1 METQR
6 PLSLVFLGCAI
17 IFVFR
22 PRVGFHIE
30 DAKARPQQEDLL
42 QSKIR
47 SNHWY
52 ICMYSLSKYRQIY
65 SASHVVC
72 QDTLLWYCMLCNPT
86 LIAPQ
91 KLGAFWGQIHR
102 KEYIPSPRCDSL
114 HFTYFLCETSQDICC
129 VPRRSNIAYGFDH
142 QYVVFLQMENCK
154 SENKT
159 TKT

>member
-1 METQR
+1 MC
-6 PLSLVFLGCAI
+6 PLYVDPYLAQAQGPVTRRLS
-17 IFVFR
+17 
-22 PRVGFHIE
+22 HIE
-30 DAKARPQQEDLL
+30 GAGARSQKEDLL

-91 KLGAFWGQIHR
+91 KLGAFLGANPPKR
-102 KEYIPSPRCDSL
+102 A
-114 HFTYFLCETSQDICC
+114 YFA
-129 VPRRSNIAYGFDH
+129 PY
-142 QYVVFLQMENCK
+142 M
-154 SENKT
+154 
-159 TKT
+159 